1 MATASRF
8 SRKALSDAAWPVK
21 PCPPAAMICSSSVVE
36 MAPNTL
42 APAWTNCSTSAAVEV
57 LAMTAPLASCGAVAA
72 PGPVWLLGTFSWT
85 NWSPR
90 MVVRAMA
97 ALTSAGMR
105 TLLSKVSVTLALLPL
120 SAMLLTE
127 PTGTSASCTWAPL
140 ARSPTSLKTAV
151 AVRWSEPPP
160 MEQPVSPAASA
171 RTAGTRSRRR
181 RSPVRIRTSSRC
193 RGPTGRAGRAI
204 GDGRGGRAPAPWSW
218 GSGGSSPAAGA
229 VRLGAWFDASTCVA
243 GGRRLARWRR
253 SGRR

>member
-1 MATASRF
+1 
-8 SRKALSDAAWPVK
+8 
-21 PCPPAAMICSSSVVE
+21 
-36 MAPNTL
+36 
-42 APAWTNCSTSAAVEV
+42 
-57 LAMTAPLASCGAVAA
+57 MTAPLASCGAAAA

-105 TLLSKVSVTLALLPL
+105 TSLSKMSVTLALLPL

-140 ARSPTSLKTAV
+140 ARSPTSLKSAV

-171 RTAGTRSRRR
+171 R
-181 RSPVRIRTSSRC
+181 
-193 RGPTGRAGRAI
+193 
-204 GDGRGGRAPAPWSW
+204 
-218 GSGGSSPAAGA
+218 SGGDEEQAAADSGA
-229 VRLGAWFDASTCVA
+229 HQNQLATSWPHWASRP
-243 GGRRLARWRR
+243 GDW
-253 SGRR
+253 